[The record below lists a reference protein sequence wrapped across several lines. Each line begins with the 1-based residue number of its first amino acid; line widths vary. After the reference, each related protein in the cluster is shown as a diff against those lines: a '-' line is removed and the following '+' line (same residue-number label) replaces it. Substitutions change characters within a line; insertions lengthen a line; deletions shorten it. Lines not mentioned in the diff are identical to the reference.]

1 MLVRFQLLS
10 PFLEI
15 MFPSDLEDYDWHSLE
30 RCIKNLRPLKES
42 ALLLQKG
49 NADVQTAKSV
59 IKYLRHIKS
68 AELVLNSPVHDTLSK
83 WVDNNPVVN
92 AVFSPVNLQNQ
103 FTKQVYEFASSLNST
118 VPSSSDDHSYVPSH
132 VIPLNEFLLIKKPM
146 TLTSD
151 CI

>member
-30 RCIKNLRPLKES
+30 RCIKILRPLKES

-92 AVFSPVNLQNQ
+92 AVFSPDNLQNQ
-103 FTKQVYEFASSLNST
+103 FTKQFMNLLQASTRRFL
-118 VPSSSDDHSYVPSH
+118 
-132 VIPLNEFLLIKKPM
+132 PLQM
-146 TLTSD
+146 TIRTFQAMFYL
-151 CI
+151 